1 MAEAKQLPQTSW
13 EEMVRIFGSEFGRNP
28 RDFKRTLFED
38 PSPVSDMFGS
48 SPILDAIRQALPEK
62 LGDTKLGQGARSLLP
77 DDPKKKSLADYS
89 ARAVEG
95 LPLGGYSEP
104 YLQELTKARAAD
116 SELRRLTSQ
125 LGTVADPRAPKGE
138 RPAATMREG
147 AAQLAGITAGD
158 LASEGLRNI
167 WWFINAPQALASLA
181 VLSAVHGASQEFRDD
196 DPNLKGPL
204 LRNRTMRLA
213 TAVPAV
219 IATSIAIGNAGRQ
232 PGFKAVVPSESDPT
246 VSADPLG
253 EAVSRFFLGRS
264 GSLLPYDEFVKERP
278 DVSRSEYESYKAYLF
293 GNAMPIKATM
303 DGIQGPEVNF
313 LGKSIPVATGLLPA
327 VAAAVGAGVG
337 IRKAGLRL
345 RESGILEKA
354 ADTRQ
359 EFEAAKSF
367 LNRVKNNPEATQREV
382 RDAQI
387 AKNMADAAYAP
398 LQKQIDETMLRKSLG
413 YSSAYLGAAALT
425 GQTLE
430 SIRRAL
436 KGKAPAEDPEEE
448 QSSLP
453 ALRQS

>member
-13 EEMVRIFGSEFGRNP
+13 EEMGRIFGSEFGRNP

-38 PSPVSDMFGS
+38 PSPVSDMLGS
-48 SPILDAIRQALPEK
+48 SPVLDAIRQALPEK
-62 LGDTKLGQGARSLLP
+62 LGDTRLGRGARSLLP
-77 DDPKKKSLADYS
+77 EDPKKNSLTDYA

-95 LPLGGYSEP
+95 LPLGGYSEL
-104 YLQELTKARAAD
+104 YTQELTDARGAD

-219 IATSIAIGNAGRQ
+219 IATSMAVGNAGRQ
-232 PGFKAVVPSESDPT
+232 PGFKAVVPSEADPT

-264 GSLLPYDEFVKERP
+264 GSLLPYEEFVKERP

-359 EFEAAKSF
+359 EFETAKSF
-367 LNRVKNNPEATQREV
+367 LNRVKNNPEATQREI

-413 YSSAYLGAAALT
+413 YSSAYLGAAAVA

-436 KGKAPAEDPEEE
+436 KGKAPVEDPEEE

-453 ALRQS
+453 AVS

>member
-1 MAEAKQLPQTSW
+1 MADSPQLPQTTW
-13 EEMVRIFGSEFGRNP
+13 EDMRRIFGAEFGRNP
-28 RDFKRTLFED
+28 RDFKRTLYED
-38 PSPVSDMFGS
+38 PSPVSDMLGS
-48 SPILDAIRQALPEK
+48 SPALDAARQALPEK
-62 LGDTKLGQGARSLLP
+62 LGDTKLGQGLRNLLP
-77 DDPKKKSLADYS
+77 DDPKKNSFADYA
-89 ARAVEG
+89 ARAVAG
-95 LPLGGYSEP
+95 LPLGGYSQD
-104 YLQELTKARAAD
+104 YRAGLSQTRSRD
-116 SELRRLTSQ
+116 SELRQLTSE
-125 LGTVADPRAPKGE
+125 LGIVADPGSPKGE
-138 RPAATMREG
+138 RPVATMREG
-147 AAQLAGITAGD
+147 AAQLAGITVGD

-181 VLSAVHGASQEFRDD
+181 VLSAVHGASQEFRED

-213 TAVPAV
+213 TTLPAV

-232 PGFKAVVPSESDPT
+232 PGYKAVVPSEADPT

-278 DVSRSEYESYKAYLF
+278 DVSRSEYEQYKSYLF
-293 GNAMPIKATM
+293 GNALPIKATM
-303 DGIQGPEVNF
+303 DGIQGPEVTF

-337 IRKAGLRL
+337 VRKAGLKL
-345 RESGILEKA
+345 RDAKILERA

-359 EFEAAKSF
+359 EFETAKSF
-367 LNRVKNNPEATQREV
+367 RNRVENNPEATKREK
-382 RDAQI
+382 DAAQI
-387 AKNMADAAYAP
+387 AMNAAYAAYAP

-413 YSSAYLGAAALT
+413 YGSAYLGAAALG

-436 KGKAPAEDPEEE
+436 KGKAPEEGPEEE
-448 QSSLP
+448 ASSVI
-453 ALRQS
+453 A